1 MSQHRDAIAA
11 YETAIGLKMD
21 HTSAWNNLGLLY
33 EDLSKNQKKKEK
45 NLSAW
50 NVMCLCQYT
59 VHLANCINWIQN

>member
-45 NLSAW
+45 KTLCMKCHVSVSIYGTLS
-50 NVMCLCQYT
+50 
-59 VHLANCINWIQN
+59 